1 MRFSVLVS
9 GHPLIFAV
17 QSGNRRAWWRLRGHV
32 TLRAASPQYS
42 RERGAWQS
50 GWKPLLVCPEAAR
63 LAPLAKFL
71 RQTTKQHAE
80 GVSHISPGQAPK
92 GATLPRVTG
101 VGQPVPWA
109 NVSFPT
115 VAGDPVVQSMG
126 SCLMS
131 RESSSQRRRQ
141 FVPSVSGVPWNRP
154 ISIGLLSFQRLAP
167 HSGPQEL
174 GGAICVEGLDGCLPL
189 RIVVRVCVIVQAV
202 TTS

>member
-1 MRFSVLVS
+1 VLYGGREGEILCFGKRSPIDIRSTV
-9 GHPLIFAV
+9 GKQACLVAFAGSCHAAGCKPTV
-17 QSGNRRAWWRLRGHV
+17 QPGEGRLAKRLEAAF
-32 TLRAASPQYS
+32 TL
-42 RERGAWQS
+42 
-50 GWKPLLVCPEAAR
+50 PEAAR

-115 VAGDPVVQSMG
+115 VPGDPVVQSMG

-141 FVPSVSGVPWNRP
+141 FVPSASGVPWNRP
-154 ISIGLLSFQRLAP
+154 ISIGLLSFQRQAP
-167 HSGPQEL
+167 HSGP
-174 GGAICVEGLDGCLPL
+174 
-189 RIVVRVCVIVQAV
+189 RIGRGY
-202 TTS
+202 TRGRS